1 GAMNTLRGRLG
12 ALRQT
17 DDAGIG
23 VLGVIM
29 FGATLSLITAM
40 VMGRGA
46 AQFGNAAADSCWEAA
61 LDSAESALNWGTAQV
76 DADHSFATDTYV
88 PASFVGTTDER
99 TAAID
104 AADLA
109 AETAVLQFPEGD
121 GVFLRGAGSIVLYGV
136 GYCDGRDDASRRV
149 RVVRSI
155 LGSAQIV
162 SMPWGASYA
171 FLSGA
176 DLTISGDPEFGNTEV
191 MGNNAASAHANGHML
206 VDGTVT
212 FWTGCVTSSDGGVV
226 GSNVNIFGFC
236 PGPSDRFVQP
246 PKEIPQIIPEDLWY
260 LSEYDL
266 CPGGT
271 FRAGPAHPTLGDT
284 AGAAPC
290 TGHELATGSYRSFS
304 HNSTT
309 DGIASWTRGGNTKYD
324 GSYYIH
330 HGSVAIEGNAGSAT
344 DLWRV
349 LVIASSSGECPNNLG
364 GDISTSGGL
373 RMGTYQP
380 STALEYNNLLLVA
393 GRDITASGSG
403 QILYSA
409 AVIAAHEQILY
420 SGTVT
425 VEGSFVAQEACDTV
439 GSPVSTSEVSGNAV
453 IVTEG
458 SLGSPFMAPTTIYGS
473 LAEWTELR

>member
-1 GAMNTLRGRLG
+1 MTTVRGWYRM
-12 ALRQT
+12 ARRT

-29 FGATLSLITAM
+29 FGATLSLVTAM
-40 VMGRGA
+40 VMSRGS

-61 LDSAESALNWGTAQV
+61 LDSAESALNWGAAQI

-88 PASFVGTTDER
+88 PSSFVGTSDER
-99 TAAID
+99 AAAVD

-109 AETAVLQFPEGD
+109 AETAVLQFPEGE

-149 RVVRSI
+149 RVVGSI
-155 LGSAQIV
+155 LGSGQIV
-162 SMPWGASYA
+162 SMSWDASYA

-176 DLTISGDPEFGNTEV
+176 NLTISGQPDFGDPEV
-191 MGNNAASAHANGHML
+191 MGNNAASAHANGYIS
-206 VDGTVT
+206 VSGNVT
-212 FWTGCVTSSDGGVV
+212 FWTGCVTSSGGGDM
-226 GSNVNIFGFC
+226 GSNVQIFGFC
-236 PGPSDRFVQP
+236 PAPSERFDRPLQ
-246 PKEIPQIIPEDLWY
+246 EIPEIIPEDLWY

-271 FRAGPAHPTLGDT
+271 VRAGPAHPTLGSS

-309 DGIASWTRGGNTKYD
+309 DGIASWSRDGNTKYD

-330 HGSVAIEGNAGSAT
+330 HGSVSISGNAGSAT

-349 LVIASSSGECPNNLG
+349 LIIASSSGECPNNLG

-373 RMGTYQP
+373 AMGTYQP
-380 STALEYNNLLLVA
+380 STALEPNNLLLVA
-393 GRDITASGSG
+393 GRDITASGNG
-403 QILYSA
+403 KIVHSA

-420 SGTVT
+420 TGNVSI
-425 VEGSFVAQEACDTV
+425 EGSFVAQEACDTV
-439 GSPVSTSEVSGNAV
+439 GSPVSTSSVSGNAV

-458 SLGSPFMAPTTIYGS
+458 SLATSFMTPVTVYGS